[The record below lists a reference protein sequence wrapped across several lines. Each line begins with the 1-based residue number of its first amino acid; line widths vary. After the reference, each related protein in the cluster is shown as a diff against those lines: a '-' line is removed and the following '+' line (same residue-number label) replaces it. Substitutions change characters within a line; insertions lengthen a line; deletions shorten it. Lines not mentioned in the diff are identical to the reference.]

1 MISKLKY
8 ILDPL
13 DREVLDRAFDE
24 AWAAVHAKANALIQS
39 GSDEELE
46 ALLRRELM
54 EIASFNGLD
63 KRIVEKI
70 LSDSAQELAIGLL
83 VSKIA
88 GVGMPMLT

>member
-1 MISKLKY
+1 MFSKLKY

-24 AWAAVHAKANALIQS
+24 ALAMVHTKANTLIKS

-63 KRIVEKI
+63 EQSVQKI
-70 LSDSAQELAIGLL
+70 LSDIGLDR
-83 VSKIA
+83 
-88 GVGMPMLT
+88 

>member
-8 ILDPL
+8 FLDPL
-13 DREVLDRAFDE
+13 DREVRDRAFDE
-24 AWAAVHAKANALIQS
+24 AWAAVQAKANVLIKS

-63 KRIVEKI
+63 EQIVQKI
-70 LSDSAQELAIGLL
+70 LSDSGLDR
-83 VSKIA
+83 
-88 GVGMPMLT
+88 

>member
-1 MISKLKY
+1 MISKFKR

-13 DREVLDRAFDE
+13 DRRVLERALDE
-24 AWAAVHAKANALIQS
+24 AWAAVHAKANASIEL

-63 KRIVEKI
+63 GEQIVQTI
-70 LSDSAQELAIGLL
+70 LSDNGLDL
-83 VSKIA
+83 
-88 GVGMPMLT
+88 